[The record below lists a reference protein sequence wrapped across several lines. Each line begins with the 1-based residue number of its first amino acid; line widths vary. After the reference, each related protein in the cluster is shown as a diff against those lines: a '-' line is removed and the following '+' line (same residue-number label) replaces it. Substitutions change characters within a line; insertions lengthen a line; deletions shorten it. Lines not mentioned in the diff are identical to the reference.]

1 MRGRLLKRFIPTR
14 SGGDISD
21 DGCGAAWDG
30 SSRLRLVPPEK
41 AYCILRNKVGA
52 RAAMTTIVGA
62 SNTTF
67 ACLAAPRR
75 ARGMGL
81 KTDDISPPTNA
92 RPDEFSCGQ
101 GYLLASRGRRA
112 PLTGPHP
119 RPRLRPAHGR
129 FCPRACTRAAGRGG
143 GSRAKR
149 GHSRSKM
156 GNETPKQKG
165 SCGVLAKLF
174 ISLFYPPLLY
184 HTVQDSHHRGS
195 QPSDESLCCSVG
207 HASNAWSRALRR
219 VPSTGQGSMALFCT
233 HSTCSADMQHSPT
246 QR

>member
-174 ISLFYPPLLY
+174 ISLFYPPPPLPYCTRL
-184 HTVQDSHHRGS
+184 
-195 QPSDESLCCSVG
+195 
-207 HASNAWSRALRR
+207 ASSWVPTLRR
-219 VPSTGQGSMALFCT
+219 VTMLLGGPRLKCMEPRTQEGAQHRAGQHGPVLHA
-233 HSTCSADMQHSPT
+233 QHL